1 MLILICGT
9 TEVDEFDFDI
19 FWAVPHTF
27 HFLSRWHAL
36 IIAGVFIAFL
46 GSIYLNL
53 VLYLQGPERFVR
65 DQIAFISFQEY
76 ILWFEVSVSKLVGM
90 KELQSSQ
97 TLSCY

>member
-53 VLYLQGPERFVR
+53 VLYLQGPERS
-65 DQIAFISFQEY
+65 IA
-76 ILWFEVSVSKLVGM
+76 LD
-90 KELQSSQ
+90 
-97 TLSCY
+97 